1 MRFIIPLC
9 AMRKLFLIAVL
20 VITSGRFM
28 SQISKNS
35 LKEIDSIS
43 QKRWDS
49 VALNLDSLANPKLE
63 NFEIHFRD
71 TIVIRNQL
79 VIPDLSER
87 IPITPY
93 NIMKLATAKRWFYF
107 GQNNFVFNQSSFSNW
122 NSGGNNNIGII
133 GKVNYNLSYK
143 NGKHFL
149 DNTL

>member
-71 TIVIRNQL
+71 TIVI
-79 VIPDLSER
+79 LSL
-87 IPITPY
+87 IHI
-93 NIMKLATAKRWFYF
+93 
-107 GQNNFVFNQSSFSNW
+107 
-122 NSGGNNNIGII
+122 
-133 GKVNYNLSYK
+133 
-143 NGKHFL
+143 
-149 DNTL
+149 